1 MVPLRG
7 IEPLWELT
15 RQILNLLC
23 LASFTTVAYRGSV
36 YTNGFL
42 KVWLGIPASNRNWGS
57 QSPFCYHYNNPQY
70 TNRFIHPTY
79 CNRYGLWGF
88 RRHTWISTSAYTAQ
102 RKGGFKFM
110 RYQPHIRCN
119 IAYTP
124 WPIALH
130 YLFLPQ
136 QHYIFCPSCYPTF
149 SRTRTRAISFSLRI
163 VGQSF

>member
-1 MVPLRG
+1 MKPTNFKFVLCSLRVSAH
-7 IEPLWELT
+7 I
-15 RQILNLLC
+15 I
-23 LASFTTVAYRGSV
+23 GSV

-79 CNRYGLWGF
+79 GNRYGLRGF
-88 RRHTWISTSAYTAQ
+88 RRQSWISTSAYTANAE
-102 RKGGFKFM
+102 RRGFKFM

-124 WPIALH
+124 WPSAYCPPQLP
-130 YLFLPQ
+130 LPQ
-136 QHYIFCPSCYPTF
+136 QHYIFLSV
-149 SRTRTRAISFSLRI
+149 SLSHFQPNTDTGHLVLFEDCGSI
-163 VGQSF
+163 LLAANPKNNN